1 MRVFDRSDN
10 SQEQGCS
17 GCLYIGLIIL
27 TFIYPPIFL
36 PVILGIFFYLL
47 VNSARE
53 ISNDIVIRYNGETQ
67 SSSSRRFSSDRSHSS
82 TYTVSPP
89 NVPDD
94 IDNILENLTKGEIKD
109 PVTQEAFIP
118 GETVYLC
125 LSHRLAY
132 HQDSWQ
138 EIGYKCICCNHSHHT
153 EIYIIPPC
161 QIKNN
166 FNKKDSLSNL
176 IKFEDSQ

>member
-1 MRVFDRSDN
+1 MRLFDRSNN

-27 TFIYPPIFL
+27 TFVYPQIFL

-53 ISNDIVIRYNGETQ
+53 ISNDIVIRYNGESQ
-67 SSSSRRFSSDRSHSS
+67 SSSSRRSSLNRSPSS

-89 NVPDD
+89 DVPDD
-94 IDNILENLTKGEIKD
+94 INNILENLTKGEIKD
-109 PVTQEAFIP
+109 PVTQEPFSP
-118 GETVYLC
+118 GQKVYLC
-125 LSHRLAY
+125 LSHKLAY

-138 EIGYKCICCNHSHHT
+138 EMGCKCISCNHSRHT
-153 EIYIIPPC
+153 KVYTLP
-161 QIKNN
+161 QSRIKVD
-166 FNKKDSLSNL
+166 FNKKDDISHL
-176 IKFEDSQ
+176 IQFEDLE